1 MTLHMALETES
12 TCILFDLLTQFLE
25 QNLESRGSS
34 HFWIEGV
41 KNDLNPF
48 PGLTNSE
55 LLLSSQLPF
64 IPCLLGHQLCMKYFL

>member
-1 MTLHMALETES
+1 MALETES
-12 TCILFDLLTQFLE
+12 RRILFDLLTQFLE

-48 PGLTNSE
+48 PVSGIVNHYYHHNDR
-55 LLLSSQLPF
+55 LSSA
-64 IPCLLGHQLCMKYFL
+64 Y